1 MSLLTKKALLATSAT
16 LVLSACSGLSTAPEV
31 SHDGLRLQANSAM
44 SGTVY
49 AREGVDLTSYD
60 KFTVDACSVAFRKNW
75 QRDQNNGSRSLND
88 DVSDADMNKIR
99 TTLATLC
106 DEQFSA
112 VLSNAPAYTVVSG
125 DAVDAA
131 TLMLKP
137 SIVNLDIA
145 APDVQSSVR
154 TQSYTT
160 QAGEMTLF
168 LEVADANTGEI
179 LYRVIDRRREN
190 NTGQLQWTNSVTNLS
205 DARRTLSYWGKSLR
219 KALDQVAAVKATN

>member
-1 MSLLTKKALLATSAT
+1 MNTPIIKALCASAASLLLG
-16 LVLSACSGLSTAPEV
+16 ACSGVSTAPEI

-49 AREGVDLTSYD
+49 AREGVDLTLYD
-60 KFTVDACSVAFRKNW
+60 KFTVDNCSVAFRKNW
-75 QRDQNNGSRSLND
+75 QRDQNNSSRSLND

-106 DEQFSA
+106 DEQFSN
-112 VLSNAPAYTVVSG
+112 VLSDAPAYTVVAG

-145 APDVQSSVR
+145 APDVQSSSLTR
-154 TQSYTT
+154 SYTT
-160 QAGEMTLF
+160 EAGEMTLF
-168 LEVADANTGEI
+168 LEVADASTGEI
-179 LYRVIDRRREN
+179 LYRVIDRRRET
-190 NTGQLQWTNSVTNLS
+190 NTGQLQWSNSVTNLS
-205 DARRTLSYWGKSLR
+205 DARRALSYWGKSLR
-219 KALDQVAAVKATN
+219 KALDQVAAQKAAQ